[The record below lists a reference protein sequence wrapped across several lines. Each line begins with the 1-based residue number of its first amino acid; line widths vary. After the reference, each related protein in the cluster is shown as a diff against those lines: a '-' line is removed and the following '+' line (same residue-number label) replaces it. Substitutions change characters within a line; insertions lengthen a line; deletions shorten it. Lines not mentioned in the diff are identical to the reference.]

1 MKFAVLASGLLLS
14 VVALAHGPSPL
25 LADDGR
31 DLSYLL
37 KRYDGPVPI
46 LRRTI
51 KGKRHAVPRTLQ
63 IEDVPVRRAPNGLV
77 ERQQGCTDAGYIP
90 CADGAQCCPAGNVC
104 GTGVCCPADK
114 LPCAAK
120 CKDRHSFLRLS
131 LPLTRSRS
139 SGCADALGDCCLDG
153 NCCPGGQVRVHS
165 ANKLGRFLIRCSADL
180 RHCE

>member
-1 MKFAVLASGLLLS
+1 MLVSGFLLS

-51 KGKRHAVPRTLQ
+51 KGKRHGVPRTLQ
-63 IEDVPVRRAPNGLV
+63 VEEVPVRRALNGLV
-77 ERQQGCTDAGYIP
+77 ERQQCTDAGYIP
-90 CADGAQCCPAGNVC
+90 CPSGTQCCPAGNVC
-104 GTGVCCPADK
+104 GPGGCCPAGN
-114 LPCAAK
+114 LPCGEK

-139 SGCADALGDCCLDG
+139 SGCADAQGDCCPD
-153 NCCPGGQVRVHS
+153 NSCCPAGNVSVHS
-165 ANKLGRFLIRCSADL
+165 ANKYGIFLIRCSADL
-180 RHCE
+180 RHGE